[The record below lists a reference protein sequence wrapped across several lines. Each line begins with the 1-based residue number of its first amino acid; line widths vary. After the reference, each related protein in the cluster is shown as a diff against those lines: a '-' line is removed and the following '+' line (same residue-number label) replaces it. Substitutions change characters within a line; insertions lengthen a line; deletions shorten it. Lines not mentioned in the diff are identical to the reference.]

1 MPARRV
7 LCYGDSNTYGFIP
20 VETPPSTRYP
30 AELRWPHVMR
40 AALGD
45 DVEVIEE
52 GLNGRTTDAD
62 DPAAPLLS
70 GAALNGAAYLPA
82 CLNSHLPLDAIAIML
97 GTNDTKPHLGRT
109 PLRIAQGMKRLADIV
124 RTMDGGIGTAYAN
137 PTVLLICPPPLGTLS
152 PAFVEMF
159 AGGLEKTRLMPPLY
173 AAMAQAAGVGFLDA
187 GSVMSTDGVDGVH
200 VSAEMQRRLGLAVAG
215 KLRELLA

>member
-1 MPARRV
+1 MPARRI

-30 AELRWPHVMR
+30 TEQRWPQVMR

-52 GLNGRTTDAD
+52 GLNGRTTDTQ
-62 DPAAPLLS
+62 DPTNPLLG
-70 GAALNGAAYLPA
+70 GAALDGAAYLAA

-97 GTNDTKPHLGRT
+97 GTNDTKPHLDRT

-124 RTMDGGIGTAYAN
+124 RTMDGGIGTAYPN
-137 PTVLLICPPPLGTLS
+137 PRVLLICPPPLGTLS
-152 PAFVEMF
+152 AAFVDMF

-173 AAMAQAAGVGFLDA
+173 EAMAQAAGVEFLDA
-187 GSVMSTDGVDGVH
+187 GSVISTDGVDGVH
-200 VSAEMQRRLGLAVAG
+200 LSAEMQRRLGLAVAA
-215 KLRELLA
+215 KLRAMLA